1 MLGYED
7 NWPRRLG
14 IGYWWSL
21 RNHVGPDRHLD
32 EGEWRNWHEFQSGKK
47 EDFTHNRNQFDINY
61 SGISIWY

>member
-1 MLGYED
+1 M
-7 NWPRRLG
+7 
-14 IGYWWSL
+14 
-21 RNHVGPDRHLD
+21 GPDRHLD